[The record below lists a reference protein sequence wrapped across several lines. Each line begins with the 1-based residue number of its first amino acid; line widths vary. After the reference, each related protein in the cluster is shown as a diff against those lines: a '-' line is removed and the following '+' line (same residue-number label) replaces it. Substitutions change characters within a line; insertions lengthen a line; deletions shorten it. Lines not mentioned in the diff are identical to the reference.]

1 MSTELA
7 PSEPYSL
14 SYVNSEEGGQTQQR
28 PRGSHGLLSILPTLL
43 EIWVRHFKSSVHII
57 TVKY

>member
-7 PSEPYSL
+7 SSEPYSL

-43 EIWVRHFKSSVHII
+43 EI
-57 TVKY
+57 

>member
-1 MSTELA
+1 MVIQMLRHVHGVGS
-7 PSEPYSL
+7 SEPYSL

-43 EIWVRHFKSSVHII
+43 EI
-57 TVKY
+57 